1 MRPQGTSS
9 AVPLAWVLVGLMGYA
24 SLYPFVGW
32 RWPGGEGWS
41 WLALPMP
48 PWRDRF
54 DMWANLLGYVPLGAL
69 VYGAAV
75 RSAWRPLPGALWAVL
90 LPSALSYALE
100 VTQQFLPGRYPS
112 LLDWMLNSAG
122 AALGMILAGLAQSL
136 AWVDHW
142 QVARERWFIQRSG
155 GALALMAL
163 WPVGLLFPTPVPFG
177 LGPGWEGMQAA
188 LLQGLADVSWAE
200 SVRSAVAEVPVPAQ
214 RLPLLLEGLGVALGL
229 LVPCLLAYSV
239 TPPSWRRLVM
249 VLGAFGL
256 GFGTATLSAAMN
268 FGPEHALAW
277 IAPVVVRGALVAAA
291 VALVLVWVNQRLA
304 ATLGLLALAI
314 MLALVAQAPADPY
327 FAQSLQAWEQGRF
340 IRFHGLARWVGL
352 LWPWACAAWLL
363 ARIAT
368 RWR

>member
-1 MRPQGTSS
+1 M
-9 AVPLAWVLVGLMGYA
+9 VYA

-54 DMWANLLGYVPLGAL
+54 DMWANLLGYLPLGAL

-75 RSAWRPLPGALWAVL
+75 RSAWRPMPAALCAVL
-90 LPSALSYALE
+90 LPSALSYTLE
-100 VTQQFLPGRYPS
+100 VIQQFLPGRYPS
-112 LLDWMLNSAG
+112 LLDWWLNTGG
-122 AALGMILAGLAQSL
+122 AALGMVLAGVAHAL
-136 AWVDHW
+136 AWVDRW
-142 QVARERWFIQRSG
+142 QAARERWFIQRSG

-163 WPVGLLFPTPVPFG
+163 WPVGLLFPTPLPFG
-177 LGPGWEGMQAA
+177 LGPGWDGMQAA
-188 LLQGLADVSWAE
+188 VLQSLADVSWAE
-200 SVRSAVAEVPVPAQ
+200 PMRNAVAEVPVPTQ
-214 RLPLLLEGLGVALGL
+214 RLPLLLEGWGVALGL
-229 LVPCLLAYSV
+229 LLPCLLAYAV
-239 TPPSWRRLVM
+239 MPVGWRRMAM
-249 VLGAFGL
+249 VFGAFAM

-277 IAPVVVRGALVAAA
+277 IAPVVVYGAA
-291 VALVLVWVNQRLA
+291 VAAVLALALAWTNQRLA
-304 ATLGLLALAI
+304 ATLGLLALA
-314 MLALVAQAPADPY
+314 MLLALVAQAPADPY

-352 LWPWACAAWLL
+352 LWPWACGLWLL
-363 ARIAT
+363 GRIAA